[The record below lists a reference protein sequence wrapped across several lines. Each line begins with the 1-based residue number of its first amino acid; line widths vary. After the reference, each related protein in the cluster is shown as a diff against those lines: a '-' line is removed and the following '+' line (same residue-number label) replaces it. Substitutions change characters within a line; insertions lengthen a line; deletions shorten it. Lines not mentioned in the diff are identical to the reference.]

1 MTQKHVWDKLE
12 IYDMSTFI
20 INVVY
25 IVDEQDLC
33 PWPLHIEALE
43 QDLWLALRQFW

>member
-12 IYDMSTFI
+12 IYENIYENTFI

-25 IVDEQDLC
+25 IVDDHC
-33 PWPLHIEALE
+33 T
-43 QDLWLALRQFW
+43 